1 MGAPPG
7 ASTERNKDTMKT
19 NTKIS
24 ILSLVVAAATV
35 CSLSLRGDEG
45 KHNGSWKKVVID
57 VACDATTFALNTT
70 SSADT
75 GPVRGSSFIV
85 NGKIYPGGTI
95 PTGNGFDINT
105 PGLIGT
111 WVCRGAFNF
120 SIAEIIAGSAPGQS
134 TTQSYLFSPTGS
146 LAVDDSM
153 ASVGEEGGV
162 ATHRVVS
169 GGTGTYRGMIGEVQQ
184 EILGVNSSG
193 LFNFRFTF
201 TIRSPE

>member
-1 MGAPPG
+1 MKRLNKVVLGSVILAV
-7 ASTERNKDTMKT
+7 ASVCA
-19 NTKIS
+19 
-24 ILSLVVAAATV
+24 LSLQ
-35 CSLSLRGDEG
+35 GDEG
-45 KHNGSWKKVVID
+45 KHNGSWKQVVID

-95 PTGNGFDINT
+95 PAGNGFDINT

-120 SIAEIIAGSAPGQS
+120 SIAQIMSGSAPAQS
-134 TTQSYLFSPTGS
+134 STQSYLFSPTGS
-146 LAVDDSM
+146 MAVDDSM
-153 ASVGEEGGV
+153 ASVGEEGGLT
-162 ATHRVVS
+162 THRVVS
-169 GGTGTYRGMIGEVQQ
+169 GGTGIYRGTIGEVTQ

-201 TIRSPE
+201 TIRSPD

>member
-1 MGAPPG
+1 
-7 ASTERNKDTMKT
+7 MKGIKQAMKAL
-19 NTKIS
+19 TKIGIAS
-24 ILSLVVAAATV
+24 AVVAMAGV

-45 KHNGSWKKVVID
+45 KHNGSWKTVVID

-70 SSADT
+70 RSADT

-85 NGKIYPGGTI
+85 NGKIYPAGTI
-95 PTGNGFDINT
+95 PAGNGFDINT

-120 SIAEIIAGSAPGQS
+120 SIAEILAGSAPAQS
-134 TTQSYLFSPTGS
+134 STQNYLFSPTAGS
-146 LAVDDSM
+146 MAVDDSL

-162 ATHRVVS
+162 TTHRAVT
-169 GGTGTYRGMIGEVQQ
+169 GGTGIYRGLIGEVQQ

-201 TIRSPE
+201 TVRSPE